1 MNLPFRNF
9 LRREPAR
16 ANEEKASRTGALVA
30 LFSQGRPRWTPRD
43 YHALAREG
51 YAKNPIAFRSVRMIA
66 EAAANVP
73 LLLYE
78 GAREH
83 DEHPLLKLLS
93 RPNPRQTGADLI
105 EQLAGYLLV
114 AGNAYLERVSVLDE
128 VRELHAL
135 RPDRMKVIPGA
146 EGWAEAYE
154 YSAGGTSVRFAMNEQ
169 PAPIL
174 HLTLFN
180 PLDDHYGMSPLE
192 AAQASLDVH
201 NAASAWNK
209 ALLDNAARPSGALVY
224 SAAGGNLSDEQF
236 ERLKN
241 ELESHYQGAANAGR
255 PLLLE
260 GGLDWKG
267 LSLSPKDMD
276 FVEAKHIAA
285 REIALSF
292 GVPPMLLGIPGD
304 NTYSNYAEANR
315 AFYRQTVVPL
325 VTRIASALGHWLG
338 ESFSG
343 NLRLALD
350 LDEVPALSIER
361 EALWKRV
368 GEASFLSDDEKRAAT
383 GYEPLPAL
391 SLTTLLA
398 KYDPNQPRVPAGSSD
413 GGQWT
418 SGGGFGS
425 RGNDDA
431 RILSDANPDDE
442 WVPGAQYAQNQP
454 IVKRNAITGNSTID
468 RTTVKLT
475 VLLARAMDTI
485 DLLPGLSASAYGR
498 LVHAEF
504 AELVRE
510 ANIPGVSFE
519 DVEKTFGLR
528 PDVRYGSPGS
538 VRTDAVLRDDR
549 GSIIAIYDVKTR
561 NAYINDSRADELRLK
576 TKSPNAW
583 VIELN
588 ISRGSN
594 VKLLEPNLKQN
605 TSRIF

>member
-1 MNLPFRNF
+1 MNFPFRNLF
-9 LRREPAR
+9 ARSAPAR
-16 ANEEKASRTGALVA
+16 LDEKASRTGAIVA
-30 LFSQGRPRWTPRD
+30 LFSGNRPRWTPRD

-78 GAREH
+78 GVREH
-83 DEHPLLKLLS
+83 DEHPLLTLLR
-93 RPNPRQTGADLI
+93 RPNSRQTGADLI

-135 RPDRMKVIPGA
+135 RPDRMKVIPGN

-154 YSAGGTSVRFAMNEQ
+154 YRAGGSAVRFTMAES

-236 ERLKN
+236 ERLKS
-241 ELESHYQGAANAGR
+241 ELEAHYQGAANAGR

-325 VTRIASALGHWLG
+325 VTRIASALGNWLG
-338 ESFSG
+338 ESFG
-343 NLRLALD
+343 GDLRLAPD
-350 LDEVPALSIER
+350 LDEVPALAIER

-383 GYEPLPAL
+383 GYEPLPAS

-398 KYDPNQPRVPAGSSD
+398 KYDTSQPRVPAGNSD

-418 SGGGFGS
+418 GGGEAGS
-425 RGNDDA
+425 AANNDEG
-431 RILSDANPDDE
+431 RVLSDENPDGL
-442 WVPGAQYAQNQP
+442 VAGAQYAAGHHEFP
-454 IVKRNAITGNSTID
+454 KSLMR
-468 RTTVKLT
+468 KW
-475 VLLARAMDTI
+475 
-485 DLLPGLSASAYGR
+485 PLSA
-498 LVHAEF
+498 
-504 AELVRE
+504 E
-510 ANIPGVSFE
+510 AGKVFN
-519 DVEKTFGLR
+519 
-528 PDVRYGSPGS
+528 
-538 VRTDAVLRDDR
+538 DAVTGPLHGEPHGWSKEHNIYNKAVDEKFGRFLSENNIQPDKMSANDAKRFLYQIRNSSDPRIRSFNLSLWRRAVLYWLHRMPR
-549 GSIIAIYDVKTR
+549 GMD
-561 NAYINDSRADELRLK
+561 
-576 TKSPNAW
+576 
-583 VIELN
+583 
-588 ISRGSN
+588 
-594 VKLLEPNLKQN
+594 
-605 TSRIF
+605 

>member
-1 MNLPFRNF
+1 MQLPFRNPF
-9 LRREPAR
+9 SR
-16 ANEEKASRTGALVA
+16 AAPVRASEEKASRTGALVA

-51 YAKNPIAFRSVRMIA
+51 YAKNPVAFRSVRMIA

-78 GAREH
+78 GARER
-83 DEHPLLKLLS
+83 DEHPLLKLLA

-105 EQLAGYLLV
+105 EQCAGYLLV

-154 YSAGGTSVRFAMNEQ
+154 YRVGGSHVRFAMSEM

-236 ERLKN
+236 ERLKA
-241 ELESHYQGAANAGR
+241 ELEAHYQGAANAGR

-276 FVEAKHIAA
+276 FVEAKNIAA

-325 VTRIASALGHWLG
+325 VTRIAAALGHWLG
-338 ESFSG
+338 ESFGG
-343 NLRLALD
+343 NLRLTPD

-368 GEASFLSDDEKRAAT
+368 CEASFLTDDEKRAAA
-383 GYEPLPAL
+383 GYEPLPAH

-398 KYDPNQPRVPAGSSD
+398 KYSPDQPRVSAGNPD

-418 SGGGFGS
+418 AEGRAGA
-425 RGNDDA
+425 GNDG
-431 RILSDANPDDE
+431 RVLSDENPDE
-442 WVPGAQYAQNQP
+442 LVAGAQYAAEPHGHHVMPQALY
-454 IVKRNAITGNSTID
+454 K
-468 RTTVKLT
+468 KL
-475 VLLARAMDTI
+475 
-485 DLLPGLSASAYGR
+485 PLSPETR
-498 LVHAEF
+498 K
-504 AELVRE
+504 
-510 ANIPGVSFE
+510 IFE
-519 DVEKTFGLR
+519 DAKTGKLYAPGHVNDHAHRQYNAAVNEMLQKYLQDNNLKGKEHLITPDQARSFVQQILRSRDRRIINYNAKIMMRELLYRYPGAMRR
-528 PDVRYGSPGS
+528 PD
-538 VRTDAVLRDDR
+538 
-549 GSIIAIYDVKTR
+549 
-561 NAYINDSRADELRLK
+561 
-576 TKSPNAW
+576 
-583 VIELN
+583 
-588 ISRGSN
+588 
-594 VKLLEPNLKQN
+594 
-605 TSRIF
+605 

>member
-1 MNLPFRNF
+1 MKMPFRNLF
-9 LRREPAR
+9 ARREPAR
-16 ANEEKASRTGALVA
+16 VPEEKASRTGALVA
-30 LFSQGRPRWTPRD
+30 LFSQGHPRWTPRD
-43 YHALAREG
+43 YAALAREG
-51 YAKNPIAFRSVRMIA
+51 YAKNPVAFRCTRMIA

-73 LLLYE
+73 LLLDE

-83 DEHPLLKLLS
+83 DEHPLLALLA
-93 RPNPRQTGADLI
+93 RPNPRQSGADLI

-114 AGNAYLERVSVLDE
+114 SGNVYLERVSVLDE

-154 YSAGGTSVRFAMNEQ
+154 YRAGGSSVRFAMSET

-236 ERLKN
+236 ERLKS
-241 ELESHYQGAANAGR
+241 ELEAHYQGAANAGR

-285 REIALSF
+285 REIALAF

-325 VTRIASALGHWLG
+325 IARIAAALGAWLG
-338 ESFSG
+338 GSFGGS
-343 NLRLALD
+343 LRLVPD
-350 LDEVPALSIER
+350 LDEIPALSVER

-368 GEASFLSDDEKRAAT
+368 GEAAFLTDDEKRAAV
-383 GYEPLPAL
+383 GYEPLPAS

-398 KYDPNQPRVPAGSSD
+398 KYDPNQSRVPGGSSD

-418 SGGGFGS
+418 SGGAPASGDEERDEELLPEGIEPAGGS
-425 RGNDDA
+425 VDIGLA
-431 RILSDANPDDE
+431 LTGIERIDIA
-442 WVPGAQYAQNQP
+442 
-454 IVKRNAITGNSTID
+454 
-468 RTTVKLT
+468 TVELVQT
-475 VLLARAMDTI
+475 LARVAEIARFT
-485 DLLPGLSASAYGR
+485 PRNSPQTYGTFVHTLFAGALR
-498 LVHAEF
+498 LQSF
-504 AELVRE
+504 A
-510 ANIPGVSFE
+510 GYGSFE
-519 DVEKTFGLR
+519 VEQTWGDV
-528 PDVRYGSPGS
+528 PDAPYGARGTI
-538 VRTDAVLRDDR
+538 RTDAVLRNEVGDV
-549 GSIIAIYDVKTR
+549 IAIYDVKTG
-561 NAYINDSRADELRLK
+561 NARLTPARVRELRSK
-576 TKSPNAW
+576 TKTGTSVPI
-583 VIELN
+583 IELHVD
-588 ISRGSN
+588 RGPS
-594 VKLLEPNLKQN
+594 LKSQQVS
-605 TSRIF
+605 SRISSFWR

>member
-1 MNLPFRNF
+1 MNFPFREF
-9 LRREPAR
+9 FSRRAPAR
-16 ANEEKASRTGALVA
+16 AEEKASRTGALVA
-30 LFSQGRPRWTPRD
+30 LFSSGRPRWTPRD
-43 YHALAREG
+43 YAALAREG
-51 YAKNPIAFRSVRMIA
+51 YTKNPIAFRSVRMIA

-83 DEHPLLKLLS
+83 DEHPLLALLS

-114 AGNAYLERVSVLDE
+114 SGNAYLERVCVLDE

-154 YSAGGTSVRFAMNEQ
+154 YRVGGSAVRFAMSDTL
-169 PAPIL
+169 APIL
-174 HLTLFN
+174 HLTIFN

-236 ERLKN
+236 ERLKT
-241 ELESHYQGAANAGR
+241 ELEAHYQGAANAGR

-338 ESFSG
+338 ESFG
-343 NLRLALD
+343 GALRLVPD

-368 GEASFLSDDEKRAAT
+368 GEAGFLTDDEKREAA
-383 GYEPLPAL
+383 GYEPLAASSL
-391 SLTTLLA
+391 STLLA
-398 KYDPNQPRVPAGSSD
+398 KYSPDQPRAPAGSSD

-418 SGGGFGS
+418 NGGGAGS
-425 RGNDDA
+425 SSGDEEGDEELLPDNALPVADIIFDGNPFVPDPKTNQTTIHLAEILSRVVDKIGVLPDTITARDYGTRVHTQFARAVRDERIPGIGFFDVESSWGIEPDA
-431 RILSDANPDDE
+431 RY
-442 WVPGAQYAQNQP
+442 GA
-454 IVKRNAITGNSTID
+454 
-468 RTTVKLT
+468 
-475 VLLARAMDTI
+475 
-485 DLLPGLSASAYGR
+485 R
-498 LVHAEF
+498 L
-504 AELVRE
+504 
-510 ANIPGVSFE
+510 
-519 DVEKTFGLR
+519 
-528 PDVRYGSPGS
+528 S
-538 VRTDAVLRDDR
+538 VRTDVVFRNESGD
-549 GSIIAIYDVKTR
+549 IIAIYDVKTGTTPMPLSR
-561 NAYINDSRADELRLK
+561 KRELHEKTRTDDSVPIIILRVARL
-576 TKSPNAW
+576 
-583 VIELN
+583 
-588 ISRGSN
+588 R
-594 VKLLEPNLKQN
+594 
-605 TSRIF
+605 

>member
-1 MNLPFRNF
+1 MHLPFRNLF
-9 LRREPAR
+9 SRRLPAR
-16 ANEEKASRTGALVA
+16 ASEEKASRTGAIVA
-30 LFSQGRPRWTPRD
+30 LFNQGRPRWTPRD

-51 YAKNPIAFRSVRMIA
+51 FARNPIAFRSVRMIA
-66 EAAANVP
+66 EAAANVR

-78 GAREH
+78 GVREH
-83 DEHPLLKLLS
+83 DEHPLLALLA

-114 AGNAYLERVSVLDE
+114 SGNAYLERVSVLDE

-154 YSAGGTSVRFAMNEQ
+154 YRAGGSHVRFAMSEA

-174 HLTLFN
+174 HLALFN

-236 ERLKN
+236 ERLKS
-241 ELESHYQGAANAGR
+241 ELEAHYQGAANAGR

-338 ESFSG
+338 ESFGG
-343 NLRLALD
+343 NLRLAPD

-368 GEASFLSDDEKRAAT
+368 GEASFLTDDEKREAT
-383 GYEPLPAL
+383 GYEPLPASFAPS
-391 SLTTLLA
+391 SLATLRA
-398 KYDPNQPRVPAGSSD
+398 KYDPNQPRVPAGNSD

-418 SGGGFGS
+418 SGGGGEGGTS
-425 RGNDDA
+425 EDDESSDSEITLVSQDDDSSYRVDLLEEQERGGHPIDEHVGK
-431 RILSDANPDDE
+431 SDAYLKARVE
-442 WVPGAQYAQNQP
+442 REALA
-454 IVKRNAITGNSTID
+454 IVKRGDNFEGLGVGSFSSISSATRLVNSTIAQNRAIID
-468 RTTVKLT
+468 RVVIGQDRVGFITSYFSSPTGKEAFLPRFH
-475 VLLARAMDTI
+475 AQPYMRDT
-485 DLLPGLSASAYGR
+485 Y
-498 LVHAEF
+498 
-504 AELVRE
+504 
-510 ANIPGVSFE
+510 GVS
-519 DVEKTFGLR
+519 VVI
-528 PDVRYGSPGS
+528 VRDPRSP
-538 VRTDAVLRDDR
+538 R
-549 GSIIAIYDVKTR
+549 GFRVQSAFPIR
-561 NAYINDSRADELRLK
+561 
-576 TKSPNAW
+576 
-583 VIELN
+583 
-588 ISRGSN
+588 
-594 VKLLEPNLKQN
+594 
-605 TSRIF
+605 

>member
-1 MNLPFRNF
+1 MHFPFRNYF
-9 LRREPAR
+9 SRRDVVR
-16 ANEEKASRTGALVA
+16 EEKASRTSALIA
-30 LFSQGRPRWTPRD
+30 LLSSNRPRWTPRD

-66 EAAANVP
+66 EAAANVR

-83 DEHPLLKLLS
+83 DEHPLLALLA

-114 AGNAYLERVSVLDE
+114 SGNAYLERVSVLDE
-128 VRELHAL
+128 VRELHVL
-135 RPDRMKVIPGA
+135 RPDRMKVIAGS

-154 YSAGGTSVRFAMNEQ
+154 YRAGGSSVRFAMSET

-174 HLTLFN
+174 HLALFN

-224 SAAGGNLSDEQF
+224 SASGGNLSDEQF
-236 ERLKN
+236 ERLKA
-241 ELESHYQGAANAGR
+241 ELEAHYQGAANAGR

-325 VTRIASALGHWLG
+325 VSRIACAFGHWLG
-338 ESFSG
+338 ESFGG
-343 NLRLALD
+343 NLRLAPD

-368 GEASFLSDDEKRAAT
+368 GEAAFLTDDEKRAAT
-383 GYEPLPAL
+383 GYEPLPAS

-398 KYDPNQPRVPAGSSD
+398 KYSPDQPRVPAGNPD

-418 SGGGFGS
+418 SGREGGEAAGDESGS
-425 RGNDDA
+425 GSNGGEANDVEITPVSQDNDGSYRVDLLEEEERGGHVIREHVGKSESYLKA
-431 RILSDANPDDE
+431 R
-442 WVPGAQYAQNQP
+442 
-454 IVKRNAITGNSTID
+454 VKREAFAIVERGDSFEGLGVGSFSSLSSATKLINSTLAENQAIVD
-468 RTTVKLT
+468 RVVRGQDSIGFITSYFNSPTGQEAYLSRFH
-475 VLLARAMDTI
+475 AQPYMRDT
-485 DLLPGLSASAYGR
+485 Y
-498 LVHAEF
+498 
-504 AELVRE
+504 
-510 ANIPGVSFE
+510 GVS
-519 DVEKTFGLR
+519 VVI
-528 PDVRYGSPGS
+528 VRDPRSPKGF
-538 VRTDAVLRDDR
+538 
-549 GSIIAIYDVKTR
+549 
-561 NAYINDSRADELRLK
+561 
-576 TKSPNAW
+576 
-583 VIELN
+583 
-588 ISRGSN
+588 
-594 VKLLEPNLKQN
+594 
-605 TSRIF
+605 RIQSAFPRR

>member
-1 MNLPFRNF
+1 MNLPFRNL

-16 ANEEKASRTGALVA
+16 AQENRHEEKASRTGALVA

-51 YAKNPIAFRSVRMIA
+51 FAKNPIAYRSVRMIA

-83 DEHPLLKLLS
+83 DEHPLLQLLS
-93 RPNPRQTGADLI
+93 RPNQRQTGADLI

-154 YSAGGTSVRFAMNEQ
+154 YRVSGSSVRFAMSET

-174 HLTLFN
+174 HLALFN
-180 PLDDHYGMSPLE
+180 PLDDHFGMSPLE

-241 ELESHYQGAANAGR
+241 ELEAHYQGAANAGR

-325 VTRIASALGHWLG
+325 ISRIASALGHWLG
-338 ESFSG
+338 ESFG
-343 NLRLALD
+343 EGLRLVPD

-368 GEASFLSDDEKRAAT
+368 GEASFLTDDEKRAAA
-383 GYEPLPAL
+383 GYEPLPA
-391 SLTTLLA
+391 SSLLA
-398 KYDPNQPRVPAGSSD
+398 KYSPDQPRVPAGNPD

-418 SGGGFGS
+418 SGGEGGAEVS
-425 RGNDDA
+425 DEADDQE
-431 RILSDANPDDE
+431 LLPENANPI
-442 WVPGAQYAQNQP
+442 GA
-454 IVKRNAITGNSTID
+454 RRAITVDAIARDPRINKASLI
-468 RTTVKLT
+468 
-475 VLLARAMDTI
+475 LLKTLADAMDRI
-485 DLLPGLSASAYGR
+485 GPVPELSPSQYGIR
-498 LVHAEF
+498 VHGEF
-504 AELVRE
+504 ASLVRQQGIE
-510 ANIPGVSFE
+510 GIELIDIEQSFGQLGP
-519 DVEKTFGLR
+519 TH
-528 PDVRYGSPGS
+528 YGASGS
-538 VRTDAVLRDDR
+538 VRPDLILRDPD
-549 GSIIAIYDVKTR
+549 GKIIAIYDVKTGER
-561 NAYINDSRADELRLK
+561 GLKYDRSDRLRRLTGAGPNVPVFELHPYRILDFKGYYGRYCKKPFSFVSRR
-576 TKSPNAW
+576 
-583 VIELN
+583 
-588 ISRGSN
+588 
-594 VKLLEPNLKQN
+594 
-605 TSRIF
+605 

>member
-1 MNLPFRNF
+1 MHFPFRELF
-9 LRREPAR
+9 SRRASAR
-16 ANEEKASRTGALVA
+16 VEEKASRTGALVA

-43 YHALAREG
+43 YATLAREG
-51 YAKNPIAFRSVRMIA
+51 FAKNPVAYRAVRMIS
-66 EAAANVP
+66 EAAANIP

-83 DEHPLLKLLS
+83 DEHPLLQLLS

-105 EQLAGYLLV
+105 EQCAGYLLV
-114 AGNAYLERVSVLDE
+114 SGNAYLERVSVLEE

-135 RPDRMKVIPGA
+135 RPDRMKVVPGV

-154 YSAGGTSVRFAMNEQ
+154 YRVGGEVVRFSMRET

-224 SAAGGNLSDEQF
+224 SAARGNLSDEQF
-236 ERLKN
+236 ERLKR
-241 ELESHYQGAANAGR
+241 ELEAHYQGAANAGR

-285 REIALSF
+285 REIALAF

-315 AFYRQTVVPL
+315 TLYRQTVLPL
-325 VTRIASALGHWLG
+325 LSRIASALGHWLG
-338 ESFSG
+338 ESFGG
-343 NLRLALD
+343 NLRLAPD

-368 GEASFLSDDEKRAAT
+368 GEAGFLTDDEKRQAA
-383 GYEPLPAL
+383 GYEPLPASSL
-391 SLTTLLA
+391 STLLA
-398 KYDPNQPRVPAGSSD
+398 KYDPNQPRVPAGNPD

-418 SGGGFGS
+418 SGGGGGS
-425 RGNDDA
+425 ESSG
-431 RILSDANPDDE
+431 DE
-442 WVPGAQYAQNQP
+442 GGDSGVTLVSQDNE
-454 IVKRNAITGNSTID
+454 TGY
-468 RTTVKLT
+468 R
-475 VLLARAMDTI
+475 I
-485 DLLPGLSASAYGR
+485 DLLEEEERGG
-498 LVHAEF
+498 HAIKEHVGKSESYLK
-504 AELVRE
+504 ARVERE
-510 ANIPGVSFE
+510 AFAIVERGDSFE
-519 DVEKTFGLR
+519 GLGVGSFSSVAAATKLINSTLAQNR
-528 PDVRYGSPGS
+528 DIVNQVARGNLPRAFISSSFNSITGQEAYLARYSAQPFMRNTYGVAVVIVHDANSPKGF
-538 VRTDAVLRDDR
+538 
-549 GSIIAIYDVKTR
+549 
-561 NAYINDSRADELRLK
+561 
-576 TKSPNAW
+576 
-583 VIELN
+583 
-588 ISRGSN
+588 
-594 VKLLEPNLKQN
+594 
-605 TSRIF
+605 RIQSAFPKR

>member
-1 MNLPFRNF
+1 MNFSFRELF
-9 LRREPAR
+9 TRPASAR
-16 ANEEKASRTGALVA
+16 VPEEKASRTGALVA

-43 YHALAREG
+43 YAALAREG
-51 YAKNPIAFRSVRMIA
+51 YAKNPIAYRSVRMIA
-66 EAAANVP
+66 EAAAHVP

-78 GAREH
+78 GAEEH
-83 DEHPLLKLLS
+83 DEHPLLALLAK
-93 RPNPRQTGADLI
+93 PNPRQTGADLI

-114 AGNAYLERVSVLDE
+114 SGNAYLERVAILDE

-135 RPDRMKVIPGA
+135 RPDRMKVVPGA
-146 EGWAEAYE
+146 EGWAEVYE
-154 YSAGGTSVRFAMNEQ
+154 YRAGGSSVRFAMNET

-236 ERLKN
+236 ERLKS
-241 ELESHYQGAANAGR
+241 ELEAHYQGAANAGR

-325 VTRIASALGHWLG
+325 VARVASALGHWLG
-338 ESFSG
+338 EFFG
-343 NLRLALD
+343 GGLRLVPD
-350 LDEVPALSIER
+350 LDEIPALSLER
-361 EALWKRV
+361 EALWKRL
-368 GEASFLSDDEKRAAT
+368 GEASFLTDDEKRAAT
-383 GYEPLPAL
+383 GYEPLPASFAPA
-391 SLTTLLA
+391 SLATLLA

-418 SGGGFGS
+418 SGGGPASGDEKRDQESLPENAQAAMSRTDWS
-425 RGNDDA
+425 RGLTGIE
-431 RILSDANPDDE
+431 RIDGTSVALMNTL
-442 WVPGAQYAQNQP
+442 
-454 IVKRNAITGNSTID
+454 I
-468 RTTVKLT
+468 
-475 VLLARAMDTI
+475 
-485 DLLPGLSASAYGR
+485 ASAETASFMPQSTPQLYGI
-498 LVHAEF
+498 LVHKLF
-504 AELVRE
+504 ANAVRLQGLRG
-510 ANIPGVSFE
+510 IGYF
-519 DVEKTFGLR
+519 DVEQTFG
-528 PDVRYGSPGS
+528 DVEDAPYGARGS
-538 VRTDAVLRDDR
+538 IRTDVVLRNDVGD
-549 GSIIAIYDVKTR
+549 IIAIYDVKTG
-561 NAYINDSRADELRLK
+561 NARITNARERELRLK
-576 TKSPNAW
+576 TRVGPR
-583 VIELN
+583 VPIIELH
-588 ISRGSN
+588 IDREFHF
-594 VKLLEPNLKQN
+594 K
-605 TSRIF
+605 

>member
-1 MNLPFRNF
+1 MSFSFREYF
-9 LRREPAR
+9 SRREPAR
-16 ANEEKASRTGALVA
+16 LDGKASRTGALVA
-30 LFSQGRPRWTPRD
+30 LFSGGRPRWTPRD
-43 YHALAREG
+43 YQALAREG

-83 DEHPLLKLLS
+83 DEHPLLALLS
-93 RPNPRQTGADLI
+93 HPNSRQTGADLI

-114 AGNAYLERVSVLDE
+114 SGNAYLERVSVLDE
-128 VRELHAL
+128 ARELHAL

-154 YSAGGTSVRFAMNEQ
+154 YRAGSSAVRFAMSET

-236 ERLKN
+236 ERLKS
-241 ELESHYQGAANAGR
+241 ELEAHYQGAANAGR

-338 ESFSG
+338 ESFG
-343 NLRLALD
+343 GGLRLAPD

-368 GEASFLSDDEKRAAT
+368 GEASFLTDDEKREAA
-383 GYEPLPAL
+383 GYEPLPASFAPS
-391 SLTTLLA
+391 SLATLRA
-398 KYDPNQPRVPAGSSD
+398 KYDPSQPRVPAGNPD

-418 SGGGFGS
+418 DGGGGYGDSEADEGDQELLPASAIPIGWKPDGHHFMVQSIFRKWNLKPETLKVFEEAKTGKLYAP
-425 RGNDDA
+425 GHLFDA
-431 RILSDANPDDE
+431 PHRQYNEAIRALSDDFLVRNSLTGRTHEMTPD
-442 WVPGAQYAQNQP
+442 Q
-454 IVKRNAITGNSTID
+454 
-468 RTTVKLT
+468 
-475 VLLARAMDTI
+475 ARA
-485 DLLPGLSASAYGR
+485 LLK
-498 LVHAEF
+498 EI
-504 AELVRE
+504 RE
-510 ANIPGVSFE
+510 S
-519 DVEKTFGLR
+519 R
-528 PDVRYGSPGS
+528 DVRIWNYN
-538 VRTDAVLRDDR
+538 RMILMR
-549 GSIIAIYDVKTR
+549 
-561 NAYINDSRADELRLK
+561 ELRYRW
-576 TKSPNAW
+576 P
-583 VIELN
+583 
-588 ISRGSN
+588 
-594 VKLLEPNLKQN
+594 
-605 TSRIF
+605 RIFRGE

>member
-1 MNLPFRNF
+1 MHFPFRNLF
-9 LRREPAR
+9 ARRDVVH
-16 ANEEKASRTGALVA
+16 EEKASRTGALVA

-43 YHALAREG
+43 YAALAREG

-66 EAAANVP
+66 EAAANIP

-83 DEHPLLKLLS
+83 DEHPLLALLS

-114 AGNAYLERVSVLDE
+114 SGNAYLERVCVLDE

-154 YSAGGTSVRFAMNEQ
+154 YRAGGSQVRFAMNET

-236 ERLKN
+236 ERLKS
-241 ELESHYQGAANAGR
+241 ELEAHYQGAANAGR

-285 REIALSF
+285 REIALAF

-315 AFYRQTVVPL
+315 ALYRQTVVPL
-325 VTRIASALGHWLG
+325 VTRIASALGNWLA
-338 ESFSG
+338 ESFG
-343 NLRLALD
+343 GVLRLVPD

-368 GEASFLSDDEKRAAT
+368 GEASFLTDDEKRAAT
-383 GYEPLPAL
+383 GYEPLPHSFAP
-391 SLTTLLA
+391 SSAATLLA
-398 KYDPNQPRVPAGSSD
+398 KFNPDQPRVPGGNPD

-418 SGGGFGS
+418 SGGNAGS
-425 RGNDDA
+425 AANADEGRV
-431 RILSDANPDDE
+431 LSDANEDND
-442 WVPGAQYAQNQP
+442 WILDAQYAGQEQKRGGHHYVPKAVIKSFDNLSPEAKKFLMDDVTGSLKGQRHGNSISHMQYNEAVREHFDRFLEKNNLKPEEMTKNDAKRLSNEIKNSNQP
-454 IVKRNAITGNSTID
+454 SIRGFNMKIWMREIIH
-468 RTTVKLT
+468 
-475 VLLARAMDTI
+475 LLR
-485 DLLPGLSASAYGR
+485 
-498 LVHAEF
+498 
-504 AELVRE
+504 
-510 ANIPGVSFE
+510 
-519 DVEKTFGLR
+519 
-528 PDVRYGSPGS
+528 
-538 VRTDAVLRDDR
+538 
-549 GSIIAIYDVKTR
+549 
-561 NAYINDSRADELRLK
+561 
-576 TKSPNAW
+576 
-583 VIELN
+583 
-588 ISRGSN
+588 
-594 VKLLEPNLKQN
+594 
-605 TSRIF
+605 